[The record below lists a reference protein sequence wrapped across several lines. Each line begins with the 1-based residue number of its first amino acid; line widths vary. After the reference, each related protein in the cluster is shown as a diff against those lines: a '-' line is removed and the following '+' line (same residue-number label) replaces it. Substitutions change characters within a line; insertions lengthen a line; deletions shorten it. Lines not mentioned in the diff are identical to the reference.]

1 MGSLK
6 EDGDVGPV
14 HRVRLSPFVR
24 NLSPRWGLGHHAWG
38 TRADARVYP
47 LARLRRWGRIAMA
60 MTRTGGITR
69 GSTNV
74 EAVGWVPSP
83 GVGSWNAAWGHA
95 AFKSGMAAGRWF
107 LPDEFEQGDFP

>member
-1 MGSLK
+1 
-6 EDGDVGPV
+6 
-14 HRVRLSPFVR
+14 
-24 NLSPRWGLGHHAWG
+24 
-38 TRADARVYP
+38 
-47 LARLRRWGRIAMA
+47 MA

-95 AFKSGMAAGRWF
+95 AFRGSCQLPVASDQLVADTSGAAVGGWF
-107 LPDEFEQGDFP
+107 LPDEFEPGDFP